1 MNKKKICVIG
11 SGPCGITTCQELLK
25 YKYDVTLVDIDTN
38 LGKVKNFNSY
48 DSFERKNISP
58 KYNNNKFRLANLFFL
73 KTNNILKRNFFL
85 SSVFSIGG
93 LTNFWGGGIE
103 FPSKKYFKNFFD
115 DSEFYKFFLKEKK
128 NHFITKIEGDEP
140 LKTKKIEFYNPFFLT
155 NSRQIDQFR
164 FMKFYLDNRYIYNAA
179 DQLKTIINK
188 KNFTFNN
195 KSIVKSII
203 KDNTSYKLVCINLNF
218 EEVIINEKFDQ
229 IYICAGAIGS
239 KLLVNRIINNKNNFS
254 FKLYHTPMSKIF
266 FLQIPFFKKNI
277 NHMFKINNKI
287 NIGKGYM
294 LHLNNVDYNSK
305 NFFINL
311 LISFFNKFIVVGTF
325 FYHPSVIDTF
335 FSYNKNNSSYSIKFN
350 YKRRYRLFK
359 KHINKIL
366 FNFCLNNY
374 LLKIPFLSITENITG
389 SDAHYT
395 STLYKS
401 NLLNKNN
408 EILNYKNIF
417 VNDTSVI
424 KPGLFYPTFLSIN
437 YARFMVKINNKK

>member
-25 YKYDVTLVDIDTN
+25 YKYKVTLVDIDTN
-38 LGKVKNFNSY
+38 FEKIKNQSAYNSFQIKE
-48 DSFERKNISP
+48 SVSP
-58 KYNNNKFRLANLFFL
+58 KYNNNKFKFANIYFL
-73 KTNNILKRNFFL
+73 KINNILRKKFFL

-93 LTNFWGGGIE
+93 LSNFWGGGIE
-103 FPSKKYFKNFFD
+103 FPSKKYFTNFFKD
-115 DSEFYKFFLKEKK
+115 IEFYNYFLKEKK
-128 NHFITKIEGDEP
+128 NYNVIKIKSNK
-140 LKTKKIEFYNPFFLT
+140 LSKTKKIELFNPFFLSNMKRT
-155 NSRQIDQFR
+155 NQSR

-179 DQLKTIINK
+179 DQLKTISNK
-188 KNFTFNN
+188 QNFTFYNN
-195 KSIVKSII
+195 SIVKNII
-203 KDNTSYKLVCINLNF
+203 KEKNSYKLVCTNLNS
-218 EEVIINEKFDQ
+218 EEVIINKKFDQ

-239 KLLVNRIINNKNNFS
+239 KLLVNRIINKNDFS

-266 FLQIPFFKKNI
+266 FLQIPFCKKNI
-277 NHMFKINNKI
+277 NHMFKINSKI

-294 LHLNNVDYNSK
+294 LHLNNIDYKSK

-311 LISFFNKFIVVGTF
+311 LIFFFKKFVVVGTF

-335 FSYNKNNSSYSIKFN
+335 FSYSKKNNSYSINFY

-359 KHINKIL
+359 NHINKIL
-366 FNFCLNNY
+366 FNFCLSNY
-374 LLKIPFLSITENITG
+374 LLKIPFLSIKENTTG

-401 NLLNKNN
+401 NLLNRNN
-408 EILNYKNIF
+408 EILNFKNIF